1 MNWQSIVDVPFAIK
15 WVNLS
20 RMGKVKK
27 YDLTLDDEQPF
38 EVYGI
43 STAFADYRLTWELNQ
58 MLGIHL
64 EKEQQ
69 RFELFVPKLKA
80 QHAFSYFSYEDQEL
94 LTRFFLIKNKQ
105 DQQLLQADRPM
116 IDYFLVLKDNFSH
129 KSEVLLEQLRKI
141 NGIVAVFN
149 FNYEEF
155 DILDYLTS

>member
-1 MNWQSIVDVPFAIK
+1 
-15 WVNLS
+15 
-20 RMGKVKK
+20 MGKVKK

-43 STAFADYRLTWELNQ
+43 SSAFADYRLTWELNQ

-69 RFELFVPKLKA
+69 SFELYLPKLKIN
-80 QHAFSYFSYEDQEL
+80 HLFSYFTFEDQEL

-105 DQQLLQADRPM
+105 EQQLLQADQPM
-116 IDYFLVLKDNFSH
+116 IDYFLVLKENYSH
-129 KSEVLLEQLRKI
+129 EPATLIEQLRTI
-141 NGIVAVFN
+141 NGIVAVFS
-149 FNYEEF
+149 FNSQEF

>member
-1 MNWQSIVDVPFAIK
+1 
-15 WVNLS
+15 
-20 RMGKVKK
+20 MGKVKK

-64 EKEQQ
+64 EKAQQ
-69 RFELFVPKLKA
+69 RFELFMPKLKA

-129 KSEVLLEQLRKI
+129 KSEVLLEKLRKI
-141 NGIVAVFN
+141 NGIVAVFS

>member
-1 MNWQSIVDVPFAIK
+1 
-15 WVNLS
+15 
-20 RMGKVKK
+20 MGKVKK

-58 MLGIHL
+58 MLGIRL

-69 RFELFVPKLKA
+69 RFELVMPKLKT
-80 QHAFSYFSYEDQEL
+80 QHAFSFFSFEDQEL
-94 LTRFFLIKNKQ
+94 LTRFYLIKNKQ

-129 KSEVLLEQLRKI
+129 EASILIEQLRKI
-141 NGIVAVFN
+141 NGIVAVFS

>member
-1 MNWQSIVDVPFAIK
+1 
-15 WVNLS
+15 
-20 RMGKVKK
+20 MGKVKK
-27 YDLTLDDEQPF
+27 YELTLDDEQPF

-43 STAFADYRLTWELNQ
+43 STAFVDYRLTWELNQ

-69 RFELFVPKLKA
+69 RFELYMPKIKA
-80 QHAFSYFSYEDQEL
+80 QQAFSYFSYEDQEL

-105 DQQLLQADRPM
+105 EQQLLQADRPM

-129 KSEVLLEQLRKI
+129 DAAFLLEQLRKI
-141 NGIVAVFN
+141 NGIVAVFD

>member
-1 MNWQSIVDVPFAIK
+1 
-15 WVNLS
+15 
-20 RMGKVKK
+20 MGKVKK

-43 STAFADYRLTWELNQ
+43 SSAFADYRLTWELNQ

-69 RFELFVPKLKA
+69 SFELYLPKLKIN
-80 QHAFSYFSYEDQEL
+80 HPFSYFTFEDQEL

-105 DQQLLQADRPM
+105 EQQLLQADRPM
-116 IDYFLVLKDNFSH
+116 IDYFLVLKDNYSH
-129 KSEVLLEQLRKI
+129 EPATLIEQLRTI
-141 NGIVAVFN
+141 NGIVAVFS
-149 FNYEEF
+149 FNSQEF

>member
-1 MNWQSIVDVPFAIK
+1 
-15 WVNLS
+15 
-20 RMGKVKK
+20 MGKVKK
-27 YDLTLDDEQPF
+27 YELTLDDEQPF

-58 MLGIHL
+58 MLGIRL

-69 RFELFVPKLKA
+69 RFELYMPKLKT
-80 QHAFSYFSYEDQEL
+80 QQAFSYFSYEDQEL
-94 LTRFFLIKNKQ
+94 LTRFYLIKNKQ

-129 KSEVLLEQLRKI
+129 EATALLEQLRKI
-141 NGIVAVFN
+141 NGVVAVFN

>member
-1 MNWQSIVDVPFAIK
+1 
-15 WVNLS
+15 
-20 RMGKVKK
+20 MGKVKK

-129 KSEVLLEQLRKI
+129 KSEVLLEHLRKI
-141 NGIVAVFN
+141 NGIVAVFS

>member
-1 MNWQSIVDVPFAIK
+1 
-15 WVNLS
+15 
-20 RMGKVKK
+20 MGKVKK

-64 EKEQQ
+64 EKEQK

-80 QHAFSYFSYEDQEL
+80 QHAFSYFSFEDQEL

-129 KSEVLLEQLRKI
+129 KTEVLLEQLRKI
-141 NGIVAVFN
+141 NGIVAVFS

>member
-1 MNWQSIVDVPFAIK
+1 
-15 WVNLS
+15 
-20 RMGKVKK
+20 MGKVKK
-27 YDLTLDDEQPF
+27 YELTLDDEQPF

-58 MLGIHL
+58 MLAIHL

-69 RFELFVPKLKA
+69 RFELYMPKIKA
-80 QHAFSYFSYEDQEL
+80 QQAFSYFSYTDQEL

-105 DQQLLQADRPM
+105 EQQLLQADRPM

-129 KSEVLLEQLRKI
+129 DAAGLLEQLRKI
-141 NGIVAVFN
+141 NGIVAVFD

>member
-1 MNWQSIVDVPFAIK
+1 
-15 WVNLS
+15 
-20 RMGKVKK
+20 MGKVKK
-27 YDLTLDDEQPF
+27 YELTLDDEQPF

-58 MLGIHL
+58 MLAIHL
-64 EKEQQ
+64 EKEEQ
-69 RFELFVPKLKA
+69 RFELFMPKLKA
-80 QHAFSYFSYEDQEL
+80 KQAFSYFSYADQEL

-105 DQQLLQADRPM
+105 EQQLLQADRPM

-129 KSEVLLEQLRKI
+129 DAAALLEQLRKI
-141 NGIVAVFN
+141 NGIVAVFD

>member
-1 MNWQSIVDVPFAIK
+1 
-15 WVNLS
+15 
-20 RMGKVKK
+20 MGKVKK

-64 EKEQQ
+64 EKEHK

-80 QHAFSYFSYEDQEL
+80 QHAFSYFSFEDQEL

-129 KSEVLLEQLRKI
+129 KTEVLLEQLRKI
-141 NGIVAVFN
+141 NGIVAVFS

>member
-1 MNWQSIVDVPFAIK
+1 
-15 WVNLS
+15 
-20 RMGKVKK
+20 MGKVKK

-64 EKEQQ
+64 EKEQK
-69 RFELFVPKLKA
+69 RFELFMPKLKA
-80 QHAFSYFSYEDQEL
+80 QHAFSYFSFEDQEL

-116 IDYFLVLKDNFSH
+116 IDYFLVLKENFSFE
-129 KSEVLLEQLRKI
+129 SEVLLDKLRKI
-141 NGIVAVFN
+141 NGIVAVFS

>member
-1 MNWQSIVDVPFAIK
+1 
-15 WVNLS
+15 
-20 RMGKVKK
+20 MGKVKK

-69 RFELFVPKLKA
+69 RFELFMPKIKA

-129 KSEVLLEQLRKI
+129 KTEVLLEQLRKI
-141 NGIVAVFN
+141 NGIVAVFS

>member
-1 MNWQSIVDVPFAIK
+1 
-15 WVNLS
+15 
-20 RMGKVKK
+20 MGKVKK

-105 DQQLLQADRPM
+105 DQQLLHADRPM

-129 KSEVLLEQLRKI
+129 KTEVLLEQLRKI
-141 NGIVAVFN
+141 NGIVAVFS

>member
-1 MNWQSIVDVPFAIK
+1 
-15 WVNLS
+15 
-20 RMGKVKK
+20 MGKVKK

-69 RFELFVPKLKA
+69 RFELFMPKLKA
-80 QHAFSYFSYEDQEL
+80 QQAFSYFSYEDQEL

-129 KSEVLLEQLRKI
+129 ESAVLLEQLRKI
-141 NGIVAVFN
+141 NGIVAVFD

>member
-1 MNWQSIVDVPFAIK
+1 
-15 WVNLS
+15 
-20 RMGKVKK
+20 MGKVKK
-27 YDLTLDDEQPF
+27 YELTLDDEQPF

-69 RFELFVPKLKA
+69 RFELYMPKIKA
-80 QHAFSYFSYEDQEL
+80 QQAFGYFSYEDQEL

-105 DQQLLQADRPM
+105 EQQLLQADRPM

-129 KSEVLLEQLRKI
+129 DAAFLLEQLRKI
-141 NGIVAVFN
+141 NGIVAVFD

>member
-1 MNWQSIVDVPFAIK
+1 
-15 WVNLS
+15 
-20 RMGKVKK
+20 MGKVKK

-43 STAFADYRLTWELNQ
+43 SSAFADYRLTWELNQ

-69 RFELFVPKLKA
+69 SFELYLPKLKIN
-80 QHAFSYFSYEDQEL
+80 HPFSYFTFEDQEL

-105 DQQLLQADRPM
+105 EQQLLQADRPM
-116 IDYFLVLKDNFSH
+116 IDYFLVLKENYSH
-129 KSEVLLEQLRKI
+129 EPATIIEQLRTI
-141 NGIVAVFN
+141 NGIVAVFS
-149 FNYEEF
+149 FNSQEF

>member
-1 MNWQSIVDVPFAIK
+1 MNWQSIVDVSFAIK
-15 WVNLS
+15 WVNLD

-64 EKEQQ
+64 EKEQK
-69 RFELFVPKLKA
+69 RFELFMPKLKA

-116 IDYFLVLKDNFSH
+116 IDYFLVLKENFSFE
-129 KSEVLLEQLRKI
+129 SEVLLDKLRKI
-141 NGIVAVFN
+141 NGIVAVFS

>member
-1 MNWQSIVDVPFAIK
+1 
-15 WVNLS
+15 
-20 RMGKVKK
+20 MGKVKK

-43 STAFADYRLTWELNQ
+43 SSAFADYRLTWELNQ

-69 RFELFVPKLKA
+69 SFELYLPKLKIN
-80 QHAFSYFSYEDQEL
+80 HPFSYFTFEDQEL

-105 DQQLLQADRPM
+105 EQQLLQADRPM
-116 IDYFLVLKDNFSH
+116 IDYFLVLKENYSH
-129 KSEVLLEQLRKI
+129 EPATLIEQLRTI
-141 NGIVAVFN
+141 NGIVAVFS
-149 FNYEEF
+149 FNSQEF

>member
-1 MNWQSIVDVPFAIK
+1 
-15 WVNLS
+15 
-20 RMGKVKK
+20 MGKVKK

-64 EKEQQ
+64 EKEAQ
-69 RFELFVPKLKA
+69 RFELFIPKLKA
-80 QHAFSYFSYEDQEL
+80 QQAFSYYSYEDQEL
-94 LTRFFLIKNKQ
+94 LTRFFLVKNKQ

-129 KSEVLLEQLRKI
+129 KSEVLLDQLRKI
-141 NGIVAVFN
+141 NGIVAVFS

>member
-1 MNWQSIVDVPFAIK
+1 
-15 WVNLS
+15 
-20 RMGKVKK
+20 MGKVKK

-64 EKEQQ
+64 EKGQQ

-141 NGIVAVFN
+141 NGIVAVFS

>member
-1 MNWQSIVDVPFAIK
+1 
-15 WVNLS
+15 
-20 RMGKVKK
+20 MGKVKK

-69 RFELFVPKLKA
+69 RFELFMPKLKA

-129 KSEVLLEQLRKI
+129 ESAVLLEQLRKI
-141 NGIVAVFN
+141 NGIVAVFD